1 MSFLFLPQWSSIGT
15 TFDLHNT
22 WYCAVQ
28 HLWRQCFWISLWSRI
43 GCRVAP
49 IFCKYC
55 SSTIS
60 YSRASTVFWSADS
73 VSFPSSSN
81 QLWSAYISVHTRRR
95 LHDLKWDDRVVG
107 WRGSVWWLHCAAH
120 RGGWCLIYYSPPLP
134 TYAIICT
141 TAKWFTFANTYH
153 HIQQILLFFLKG
165 YLCTVPDL

>member
-1 MSFLFLPQWSSIGT
+1 MLGQDSEDEIWSRFMFEFVIWPQDVTLVRWTQSSGP
-15 TFDLHNT
+15 L
-22 WYCAVQ
+22 C
-28 HLWRQCFWISLWSRI
+28 LWQCLISLWSRI

-49 IFCKYC
+49 ILCEYC
-55 SSTIS
+55 SSTIF

-141 TAKWFTFANTYH
+141 TAKWFTFANTYR
-153 HIQQILLFFLKG
+153 QF
-165 YLCTVPDL
+165 